1 MEIKLYTEYIKL
13 SALLKYAGVCISG
26 GEADVH
32 IREGAVLLNGEPC
45 TVRGKKVVP
54 GDRVVFN
61 NTEILV
67 K

>member
-1 MEIKLYTEYIKL
+1 MEVKLYTEHIKL
-13 SALLKYAGVCISG
+13 SALLKFTGLCASG

-45 TVRGKKVVP
+45 TIRGKKVFP
-54 GDRVVFN
+54 GDRVEFDK
-61 NTEILV
+61 TEILV